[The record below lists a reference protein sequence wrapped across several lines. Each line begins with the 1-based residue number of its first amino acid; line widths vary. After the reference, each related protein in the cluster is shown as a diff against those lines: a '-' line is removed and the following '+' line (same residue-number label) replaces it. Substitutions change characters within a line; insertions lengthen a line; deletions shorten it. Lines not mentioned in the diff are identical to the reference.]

1 MSDNNDKLLN
11 YEGLKYY
18 DEKIKEEIVNSG
30 IGSIIDDSSINDANK
45 TWSAKKISES
55 VGVGKAGTGEN
66 SEIFNNYK
74 DNDAY
79 GKYSHA
85 EGLRT
90 HANDFSH
97 AEGLDTQASGDCSH
111 AEGSSTIAS
120 GNEAH
125 AEGMNTT
132 ASGVNSHAEGYMTI
146 ASNIVTHAGGTGSE
160 ASKEGSFAHGQ
171 VVKASSNNY
180 EVAFGAF
187 NKSNTD
193 TLFSVGNGTDED
205 TRSNAFEITK
215 TTGKLFDKEIAT
227 KEDIPSSLPANGG
240 NAATLGGMGASDFA
254 QSKVLKSLD
263 DINNINLES
272 GIYSVEGVSMKFS
285 DSLTS
290 RYYVLIVNQQRID
303 NGYGTQIGI
312 PFTSGIQ
319 RGVFYRI
326 ANASEFT
333 EWKNIGDGGTAIALT
348 SPSNKAMLWEDTE
361 GGNLRLTSPDGNH
374 FMEVDGY
381 SNAGFRFCFSDN
393 GAVVFPA
400 NYNSDTQ
407 KFNINGDAGTIN
419 GHTVQSDVP
428 ANAKFTDTN
437 TTYSAGTGI
446 SISGT
451 TISNSGVRSVA
462 SGSSNGTISVNTG
475 GKAANVAV
483 KGLASAAYQAVQTAA
498 GTVGLHRISSGTAA
512 ATTTNCPAG
521 CWYGQYE

>member
-146 ASNIVTHAGGTGSE
+146 ASNIVAHAGGTGSE
-160 ASKEGSFAHGQ
+160 ASKEGSFVHGQ

-180 EVAFGAF
+180 EVAFGTF

-193 TLFSVGNGTDED
+193 TLFSIGNGADED

-227 KEDIPSSLPANGG
+227 KEDIPTNLPADGG
-240 NAATLGGMGASDFA
+240 NSAT
-254 QSKVLKSLD
+254 V
-263 DINNINLES
+263 
-272 GIYSVEGVSMKFS
+272 
-285 DSLTS
+285 
-290 RYYVLIVNQQRID
+290 
-303 NGYGTQIGI
+303 
-312 PFTSGIQ
+312 
-319 RGVFYRI
+319 
-326 ANASEFT
+326 
-333 EWKNIGDGGTAIALT
+333 
-348 SPSNKAMLWEDTE
+348 
-361 GGNLRLTSPDGNH
+361 
-374 FMEVDGY
+374 
-381 SNAGFRFCFSDN
+381 
-393 GAVVFPA
+393 
-400 NYNSDTQ
+400 
-407 KFNINGDAGTIN
+407 N
-419 GHTVQSDVP
+419 GHTVNADVP
-428 ANAKFTDTN
+428 ANAKFTDTD
-437 TTYSAGTGI
+437 TKYSAGTGI